1 MPVRFLAVYSRSDG
15 GSVSVAYQPAAIN
28 LTRQKE
34 FSVFYRCRGENEV
47 EAVAITILEK
57 PVSVHEKS
65 EPEGTVG

>member
-28 LTRQKE
+28 LTRQNG
-34 FSVFYRCRGENEV
+34 FSAFCRCRGENEV
-47 EAVAITILEK
+47 EAVDITILER

-65 EPEGTVG
+65 EQEGTVS